1 MSILLSDNRLGL
13 LKYYCNEKVM
23 DKFIFNE
30 KVISDTSSNVVH
42 EDEGETAA
50 AHGDLKKE
58 SLQYS
63 QPGRDVDLS
72 VNEFLSDLGVS
83 IR

>member
-1 MSILLSDNRLGL
+1 
-13 LKYYCNEKVM
+13 M

>member
-58 SLQYS
+58 SLQNT